1 MNKKKIAIISVIVL
15 LVALIAIKVIFSNTK
30 RYQTEKAITHTIQQ
44 VVEASGTINP
54 VNTVSV
60 GSTVS
65 GLMMEAYVDFNSQ
78 VKAGQLIAKMDTS
91 LLQANVDKTRSN
103 YEKQKAITDNSL
115 KTYNRYKNLV
125 SRNFMAKSE
134 LDAAQADYLSN
145 KALLNAAKAD
155 LEYAE
160 HQCSFAYIY
169 SPVDGIIVT
178 RNVDPGQPVAASFQ
192 APELC
197 KRFKRNAN

>member
-1 MNKKKIAIISVIVL
+1 MKLNKKRVAFATILVL
-15 LVALIAIKVIFSNTK
+15 ITALVVFTIGKTIKLKNYK
-30 RYQTEKAITHTIQQ
+30 TEKVERRTIEQ

-65 GLMMEAYVDFNSQ
+65 GLMMEVYVDFNSQ
-78 VKAGQLIAKMDTS
+78 VKKGQLIALMDTS
-91 LLQANVDKTRSN
+91 LFDANCAKAQATLINAKAD
-103 YEKQKAITDNSL
+103 YAKQKAITDNSF

-145 KALLNAAKAD
+145 KAQLPAAQSK
-155 LEYAE
+155 
-160 HQCSFAYIY
+160 I
-169 SPVDGIIVT
+169 T
-178 RNVDPGQPVAASFQ
+178 
-192 APELC
+192 
-197 KRFKRNAN
+197 

>member
-1 MNKKKIAIISVIVL
+1 MNKKKIAIISIILL
-15 LVALIAIKVIFSNTK
+15 LVVLVAVKIIYSNTK
-30 RYQTEKAITHTIQQ
+30 KYQTEKVINHTIQQ

-65 GLMMEAYVDFNSQ
+65 GLMMEVYVDFNSQ

-145 KALLNAAKAD
+145 TQNTNVHLLIFMP
-155 LEYAE
+155 L
-160 HQCSFAYIY
+160 
-169 SPVDGIIVT
+169 
-178 RNVDPGQPVAASFQ
+178 
-192 APELC
+192 
-197 KRFKRNAN
+197 